1 MGKHMWVK
9 TLLLCYFILRSYAHI
24 GCCEDHSPLCR
35 EWAAHGLCQANQ
47 LFMAQN
53 CPKAC
58 DICIADIADRDHR
71 CFSWATNGG
80 CILERVLHRC
90 PHSCGRCATPQRK
103 LTVVKSIVKPDFACG
118 GPTYQMTSMLFP
130 DEVVSGRTRAHLLG
144 DSGPVGSEILL
155 NVSCGAAPIAP
166 HYLLTAAH
174 CVLNTKYLPSSLHL
188 EADDLTNPESAKYDI
203 EEITYHPDYNP
214 NSAERYNDIAIIK
227 TLQPMRFSDRVYPFC
242 VPSEEVG
249 HNTPVTVQGYGLVNE
264 TSSASF
270 LQEAQLF
277 IVGQQECERAYERE
291 GSLFHLQ
298 VRYPKLLQNTDVIC
312 AAADKRDAC
321 QGDSGGPLF
330 VQDREGRRF
339 IVGIVSSGKECGSVL
354 PGTYISVAKHI
365 NFIDSVLYNSR
376 N

>member
-1 MGKHMWVK
+1 MSPAQPISPTATTAASRGPRTAAASWN
-9 TLLLCYFILRSYAHI
+9 
-24 GCCEDHSPLCR
+24 GCCTDALTR
-35 EWAAHGLCQANQ
+35 ADAAPRPSGSSRLQFVMVVARVDALAPPIGSGVPYTVGGLWQ
-47 LFMAQN
+47 
-53 CPKAC
+53 
-58 DICIADIADRDHR
+58 
-71 CFSWATNGG
+71 
-80 CILERVLHRC
+80 
-90 PHSCGRCATPQRK
+90 GR
-103 LTVVKSIVKPDFACG
+103 ACG

-227 TLQPMRFSDRVYPFC
+227 TIQPMRFSDRVYPFC